1 MKTTASN
8 YVGRVGGL
16 AVAFGVGAGILATC
30 AVAAA
35 DAESAN
41 SPGPSASGS
50 AVHSG
55 AARTAGGSTAR
66 GQGSKGSIS
75 GGAISGDS
83 TPAAA
88 ERRTNPV
95 ASIRSG
101 SRPTMLRRDLA
112 ETATTEASPGP
123 AAPSQT
129 ETNDDT
135 DVARHARLKTAA
147 APSALRTLSAAT
159 VLTAADTAAVTPN
172 AMLPQPSLLP
182 IAIAVISSAFDLTLA
197 VMRQIQIA
205 TFWGTTG
212 TTTGSPTLVLNG
224 YDVVP
229 NSTELVT
236 AFYGAWTN
244 LPGGPTLIQGQ
255 QQFNLVDPDTED
267 VVGSFD
273 ALVSRG
279 NPMTLGGKYSQLL
292 VTANDGINVG
302 VDAGQI
308 PPVGS
313 VIASNLVL
321 GKFGWSYT
329 AMPTESDDVV
339 SFKILTPFGDI
350 PIPMKFDAAKG
361 IADHTVDNRPVD
373 LGNGY
378 TIAPADPTGEVFTGV
393 SGLLPIFT
401 AVQGHQVFNIYDSDD
416 NVVGSFEGLVTPT
429 SDILGSYTQAIL
441 VTANDGINVGT
452 GAGQVPPVGSVYN
465 VMYENTDERSVIYT
479 SLASLSGDVISL
491 IQIHPG
497 DIKNV
502 RTFPL
507 NILDASVPPAVVSLP
522 APNRQTFLA
531 TSDLVPSGV
540 NGLPPRDVIVQGYR
554 QFGVYDKDGVQ
565 LGSFNADVSTQWDMF
580 GIQSQAI
587 LVTNVT
593 DGTAGT
599 ASGEIPPV
607 GSIFN
612 YIYFGNTG
620 FGTYY
625 SVMPTSSGYV
635 TSYKLMTPL
644 FDIPFFTRY
653 NAAASL
659 TDVTYYD
666 PFI

>member
-1 MKTTASN
+1 MKTSASN

-35 DAESAN
+35 DTDSAT
-41 SPGPSASGS
+41 SPGPSATGN
-50 AVHSG
+50 AAPSG
-55 AARTAGGSTAR
+55 AARAAGGSTAR
-66 GQGSKGSIS
+66 RQESKRPMLS
-75 GGAISGDS
+75 DS
-83 TPAAA
+83 APTTA
-88 ERRTNPV
+88 ERRSHPV
-95 ASIRSG
+95 GSITAG
-101 SRPTMLRRDLA
+101 SRRTMLSRDAA
-112 ETATTEASPGP
+112 EAASPDTSPGP
-123 AAPSQT
+123 AAAFQPG
-129 ETNDDT
+129 TNDDT
-135 DVARHARLKTAA
+135 DTVSHARLKPAA
-147 APSALRTLSAAT
+147 VPSALRTLPDAT

-229 NSTELVT
+229 SSTELVT

-255 QQFNLVDPDTED
+255 QQFNLVDPDTD
-267 VVGSFD
+267 DIVGSFD

-279 NPMTLGGKYSQLL
+279 NPMTLGGTYSQLL
-292 VTANDGINVG
+292 VTDNDGINVG

-393 SGLLPIFT
+393 SGLLPVFT

-452 GAGQVPPVGSVYN
+452 AAGQVPPVGSVYN

-491 IQIHPG
+491 IQIHPD

-507 NILDASVPPAVVSLP
+507 NILDASAPPAVVSLP

-580 GIQSQAI
+580 GIRSQAI

-593 DGTAGT
+593 EGTAGT

>member
-1 MKTTASN
+1 MTASASH
-8 YVGRVGGL
+8 VIGRVGGL
-16 AVAFGVGAGILATC
+16 AVALGVGAGIVATC

-35 DAESAN
+35 DTVSTDL
-41 SPGPSASGS
+41 SGPSATGS
-50 AVHSG
+50 ATHSG
-55 AARTAGGSTAR
+55 APRAAGASTAR
-66 GQGSKGSIS
+66 KQPSKS
-75 GGAISGDS
+75 S
-83 TPAAA
+83 TPSHAAPTSA
-88 ERRTNPV
+88 ARQ
-95 ASIRSG
+95 
-101 SRPTMLRRDLA
+101 SRA
-112 ETATTEASPGP
+112 ASPIARASRGALPHSDETVTP
-123 AAPSQT
+123 AIDIDG
-129 ETNDDT
+129 N
-135 DVARHARLKTAA
+135 HARLKTAVV
-147 APSALRTLSAAT
+147 PSAMRAT
-159 VLTAADTAAVTPN
+159 TEAMALTAAETTVVTPS
-172 AMLPQPSLLP
+172 AMLPQPSALP
-182 IAIAVISSAFDLTLA
+182 ILIAVVSSAFDLTLA

-229 NSTELVT
+229 DSTELVT
-236 AFYGAWTN
+236 AFYGSWTN

-255 QQFNLVDPDTED
+255 QEFNLVDPDTDEI
-267 VVGSFD
+267 VGSFG
-273 ALVSRG
+273 ALVSQG
-279 NPMTLGGKYSQLL
+279 NPMTFGGTYSQLL
-292 VTANDGINVG
+292 VTSNNGMNVG
-302 VDAGQI
+302 VDAGEI

-361 IADHTVDNRPVD
+361 IADHSVDNRPID

-378 TIAPADPTGEVFTGV
+378 SIAPVDPTGEVFTGV

-401 AVQGHQVFNIYDSDD
+401 AVQGHQAFNIYDSDD
-416 NVVGSFEGLVTPT
+416 NVVGTFEGLVTPT

-491 IQIHPG
+491 IQVHP
-497 DIKNV
+497 DDVTNV

-507 NILDASVPPAVVSLP
+507 NILDASAPPAVVPLP

-531 TSDLVPSGV
+531 TSDLIPSGV

-554 QFGVYDKDGVQ
+554 QFGVFDSDGIQ
-565 LGSFNADVSTQWDMF
+565 LGSFNANVSTQWDMF
-580 GIQSQAI
+580 GIRSQAI

-593 DGTAGT
+593 EGTAGT

-612 YIYFGNTG
+612 YVYFGDTG
-620 FGTYY
+620 LGTYY
-625 SVMPTSSGYV
+625 SVMPTSSTNPSSGYV